1 LGLYALI
8 KLRHEELFLRLQV
21 GVQGLYLTYELLEA
35 GLAVLNLCLFVLD
48 LDERL
53 EGFKVAEFLE
63 STWELLND
71 DLVDDFSALSL
82 GTDQLIGYFV
92 KMEEEFVFLV
102 DLLELTVLDED
113 RSH

>member
-1 LGLYALI
+1 M
-8 KLRHEELFLRLQV
+8 
-21 GVQGLYLTYELLEA
+21 TNELLKA

-63 STWELLND
+63 STRELLYN
-71 DLVDDFSALSL
+71 DLVYDVSALSL
-82 GTDQLIGYFV
+82 GTDQFISNLV
-92 KMEEEFVFLV
+92 NMEEEFIFLV